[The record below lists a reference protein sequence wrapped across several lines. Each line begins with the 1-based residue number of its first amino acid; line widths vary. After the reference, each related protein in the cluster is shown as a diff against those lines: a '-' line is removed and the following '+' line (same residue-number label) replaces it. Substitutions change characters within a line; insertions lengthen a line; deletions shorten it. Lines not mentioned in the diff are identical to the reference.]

1 MRVLISADME
11 GIAGVVEYDDVR
23 PGTVSYER
31 CRRLLTDEVSAAVRG
46 VLAADPQ
53 ADVLVAD
60 AHGDFRNIL
69 PDGLHRRARLVRG
82 RPRRHCQ
89 LAGLERGVDAV
100 ILVGYHAKAGTEHG
114 VLAHTVAGTVIFDVR
129 CDGRSLGEIGLNVA
143 YAAAHGV
150 PTVLVTGDDVTAV
163 EARDV
168 SPGIHTVAV
177 KEALGGWAAASL
189 HPEEA
194 CARIEA
200 AVPEALAARGALRPL
215 RFDGPVSLEIDLVR
229 PVMGEPVLL
238 VPGMERCGD
247 RGVRYAAPDFET
259 AYRVVE
265 LVAAIAPVGSITS

>member
-11 GIAGVVEYDDVR
+11 GVAGVVEYDDVR

-46 VLAADPQ
+46 VFAVDPQ

-60 AHGDFRNIL
+60 SHGDFRNIL
-69 PDGLHRRARLVRG
+69 PDGLDRRARLVRG
-82 RPRRHCQ
+82 RPRRHGQ
-89 LAGLERGVDAV
+89 LAGIEDGADAV
-100 ILVGYHAKAGTEHG
+100 ILVGYHAKAGVEHG
-114 VLAHTVAGTVIFDVR
+114 VLAHTVAGQVIFDVR

-150 PTVLVTGDDVTAV
+150 PTVLVTGDEVTAA

-177 KEALGGWAAASL
+177 KQALGGWAAASL
-189 HPEEA
+189 HPDEA

-200 AVPEALAARGALRPL
+200 AVPGALAARESIRPL

-238 VPGMERCGD
+238 VPGIERCGD

-259 AYRVVE
+259 AYRIVE
-265 LVAAIAPVGSITS
+265 LVATIAPVGSIVS

>member
-1 MRVLISADME
+1 ME

-23 PGTVSYER
+23 PGTISYER
-31 CRRLLTDEVSAAVRG
+31 CRRLMTDEASAAVRG
-46 VLAADPQ
+46 VLAVDPQ
-53 ADVLVAD
+53 AEVLVAD
-60 AHGDFRNIL
+60 AHGDFRNLL
-69 PDGLHRRARLVRG
+69 PDVLDRRAHLVRG

-100 ILVGYHAKAGTEHG
+100 VLVGYHAKAGAEHG
-114 VLAHTVAGTVIFDVR
+114 ILAHTVAGRVIFDVR

-143 YAAAHGV
+143 HAAAHGAA
-150 PTVLVTGDDVTAV
+150 TVLVTGDDITAA

-200 AVPEALAARGALRPL
+200 AVPEALAARDAIAPL

-247 RGVRYAAPDFET
+247 RGVRYQAPDFET

-265 LVAAIAPVGSITS
+265 LVATLAPVGSISS